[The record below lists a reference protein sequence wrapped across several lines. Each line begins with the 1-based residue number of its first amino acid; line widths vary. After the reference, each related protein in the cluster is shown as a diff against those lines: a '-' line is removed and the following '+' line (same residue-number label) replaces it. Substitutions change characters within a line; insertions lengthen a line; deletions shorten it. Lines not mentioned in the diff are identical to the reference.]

1 MKLENDLIRIDVT
14 TCGGSLTSIYDKK
27 RNVELLYQPHEDS
40 WQGQDIFIFPFIA
53 RLKNGYYLHNDK
65 RYDLKNHGLIRYM
78 VGEDS
83 SSKDNIKVSFKSDD
97 KTLVRFPF
105 DFEASIT
112 YTLVNNEIIISYDIF
127 NTGENPLPF
136 ELGAHPAFKL
146 PGVKRND
153 EFDISGNYI
162 KFDGV
167 KKLKLVEEEETASFV
182 LDEIDYLETDVILLN
197 KKLFNDINTIIL
209 KADDINEVT
218 LKKRDGSSLTLEI
231 NNATYLALWSDKK
244 RGDYVCIEPWLG
256 LPDYNEPE
264 REIYKKPH
272 MILLEK
278 GKHFTYSYK
287 IKIS

>member
-53 RLKNGYYLHNDK
+53 RLKNGYYLHDNK

-78 VGEDS
+78 VGEDTS
-83 SSKDNIKVSFKSDD
+83 SDNNIKVTFKSDF
-97 KTLVRFPF
+97 KTLIRYPF
-105 DFEASIT
+105 EFEASIN
-112 YTLVNNEIIISYDIF
+112 YSLNNNEITISYEII
-127 NTGENPLPF
+127 NIGEKTLPF

-146 PGVKRND
+146 PGIKRSD

-167 KKLKLVEEEETASFV
+167 KKLRLVEEEETASFV
-182 LDEIDYLETDVILLN
+182 LDEIDYLETDVIALN

-209 KADDINEVT
+209 NAKDIKEVE
-218 LKKRDGSSLTLEI
+218 LAKRDGSSLTIDI

-244 RGDYVCIEPWLG
+244 WGDYVCIEPWLG

-272 MILLEK
+272 MILLP
-278 GKHFTYSYK
+278 KHERFTYSYK
-287 IKIS
+287 IKIN